1 MGFNSNFAQQ
11 QIGRAMSEGGV
22 KRGSAS
28 QEGAMSN
35 VRSAPKADLLYPAQ
49 HGLEAQRE
57 AISRFAQAEGF
68 CIFTEVETCKGA
80 DALRPATTTIRRC
93 PPASALYGCRQ
104 RLNIHADPIAK
115 AGGTLCTTSP
125 KALAR
130 YT

>member
-1 MGFNSNFAQQ
+1 
-11 QIGRAMSEGGV
+11 
-22 KRGSAS
+22 
-28 QEGAMSN
+28 MSN
-35 VRSAPKADLLYPAQ
+35 VRSAPKADITIPGATW
-49 HGLEAQRE
+49 LEAQRE

-68 CIFTEVETCKGA
+68 FLGRIFTEVETGKGA